1 MLNSVKRR
9 KSVSAKLSKLYF
21 LFHQFATNEGYLL
34 CCSCVKALGLKV
46 PEVLWQLLLENVSKI
61 FLTVTLAPVSDTVV
75 STDDQSNARILSA
88 IEENAI
94 RYTAGCIISKL
105 EKNIVKGNQKKILN
119 VLLL

>member
-9 KSVSAKLSKLYF
+9 KSISAKLSKLYS
-21 LFHQFATNEGYLL
+21 LFHQFATNEGCLL

-46 PEVLWQLLLENVSKI
+46 PEVLWQLLLENVSKV

-94 RYTAGCIISKL
+94 CYTAGCITSKL
-105 EKNIVKGNQKKILN
+105 EKNVT
-119 VLLL
+119 